1 MNISIAAKQS
11 GLTSKTIRYYE
22 EIGLLPPASR
32 GESGYR
38 DYSSRDVDLQRFIR
52 RARDLG
58 FSVKECRSLIEL
70 FLDPDRASRDVQELA
85 QAKINEIDLRI
96 KEFKLARAELKALT
110 EACPGD
116 DNSDCTILDKLSGDC
131 CD

>member
-85 QAKINEIDLRI
+85 QAKINEIDHRI

-116 DNSDCTILDKLSGDC
+116 ENSDCSILDRLSGDC
-131 CD
+131 SD

>member
-11 GLTSKTIRYYE
+11 GLPPKTIRYYE
-22 EIGLLPPASR
+22 EIGLLPVAAR

-38 DYSSRDVDLQRFIR
+38 DYSEGDIALQRFVR

-58 FSVKECRSLIEL
+58 FSVKECRSLISL
-70 FLDPDRASRDVQELA
+70 FLDPDRASSDVQELA
-85 QAKINEIDLRI
+85 LAKIDEIDRRI
-96 KEFKLARAELKALT
+96 KEFKLARAELKSLT

-116 DNSDCTILDKLSGDC
+116 ENSDCSILDKLSGLTQE
-131 CD
+131 